1 MRWRGRHS
9 WSCRN
14 ETAPRAACSMVCTLL
29 SASTRASALLKV
41 LVKSQQ
47 DFSPK
52 EMLDLGAAVAH
63 DSFGTFPYSS
73 AARG

>member
-1 MRWRGRHS
+1 
-9 WSCRN
+9 
-14 ETAPRAACSMVCTLL
+14 MVCTLL

-52 EMLDLGAAVAH
+52 EMLDLGAAVVH